1 MMRLPL
7 ALVAVL
13 LCAAC
18 APRTFQELN
27 VPAGAG
33 AGYGYSEQR
42 LDERRFVV
50 TYNAP
55 VQTGFSFAG
64 EAGREEAER
73 QINRAYEFAL
83 ARAAELALA
92 NGYPAFRVEDRR
104 NDAMSQNYEA
114 WQGPFYRM
122 DRNYAMDDASLTAR
136 VTVVVALLPALES
149 GAYDAQGTLATIR
162 GRYTPPS

>member
-1 MMRLPL
+1 MRALL
-7 ALVAVL
+7 ALLAVA

-18 APRTFQELN
+18 APQSFQELN

-33 AGYGYSEQR
+33 TGYGYSEQR

-50 TYNAP
+50 TYSAP

-104 NDAMSQNYEA
+104 NDAMSQNYVA
-114 WQGPFYRM
+114 WEGPFHRPQ
-122 DRNYAMDDASLTAR
+122 RNYAMDDAYLTAR
-136 VTVVVALLPALES
+136 VTVVVALVPTLES
-149 GAYDAQGTLATIR
+149 GAYDARNTLATVR
-162 GRYTPPS
+162 SRYTPAS

>member
-1 MMRLPL
+1 MR
-7 ALVAVL
+7 LVAVIFACF
-13 LCAAC
+13 CAAC
-18 APRTFQELN
+18 APQSFQELN

-50 TYNAP
+50 IYIAP
-55 VQTGFSFAG
+55 TQTGFSFAG

-73 QINRAYEFAL
+73 QVSRAYEFAL
-83 ARAAELALA
+83 ARASEITLA

-114 WQGPFYRM
+114 WKGPFFRPQ
-122 DRNYAMDDASLTAR
+122 RNYAMDDAYLAAR
-136 VTVVVALLPALES
+136 VTVIVALLPALEP
-149 GAYDAQGTLATIR
+149 GAYDARGTLATIR
-162 GRYTPPS
+162 SRYTPAS